1 MEFCVWCQEPVYSG
15 PWGHGN
21 GKKLYVREEK
31 GFKDVGA
38 VHYYC
43 IEKFQTM
50 KAELLLKH
58 NRMVEIADS
67 LSIRVN
73 SEPQESIGST

>member
-1 MEFCVWCQEPVYSG
+1 
-15 PWGHGN
+15 
-21 GKKLYVREEK
+21 
-31 GFKDVGA
+31 
-38 VHYYC
+38 
-43 IEKFQTM
+43 M

-58 NRMVEIADS
+58 NRMVEIVNS